1 MPHSVYVYL
10 AFSSLLPYQCVSL
23 PGTGDSAER
32 TGEGMRWTEGWEEER
47 WNSKERGG
55 RRGGWGR
62 KGVRVSRQGKG
73 KGRRKRGEMGKK
85 EREKKTEGRE
95 KGGGRGNEGK
105 KSEKLGKLGKK
116 KREEGKR

>member
-23 PGTGDSAER
+23 PGTGNSAER

-47 WNSKERGG
+47 RNSKERGG

-85 EREKKTEGRE
+85 EREKKR
-95 KGGGRGNEGK
+95 RGER
-105 KSEKLGKLGKK
+105 
-116 KREEGKR
+116 REEEEEMRGKRVRN